1 MKSFSL
7 WIAVLILLAPL
18 SPAAQNNHEI
28 IYKKTG
34 TMAISGN
41 LMGFPDSLMQPEP
54 KTGISWLF
62 ANDENNLFI
71 FLKANDKR
79 IQNSILMHGIT
90 VGINV
95 KGKKK
100 TKSSLIFPVI
110 DQEALMAQMS
120 ALRNS
125 GSALASDE
133 FENIQKERLSQ
144 FNEIKVDGLKK
155 IDNGDIPLSN
165 QYGIE
170 AKILYDSAGD
180 LLYEMKIPFQYVNLS
195 SSLKHD
201 IAVNIKMN
209 GFDFKNG
216 QRNYSGTAGS
226 GSWNGGRGMGRGGG
240 GFHGRGNGH
249 HITEETHSSGKATTA
264 ATDFWIKA
272 PLAQ

>member
-1 MKSFSL
+1 MLK
-7 WIAVLILLAPL
+7 IPE
-18 SPAAQNNHEI
+18 Q
-28 IYKKTG
+28 
-34 TMAISGN
+34 
-41 LMGFPDSLMQPEP
+41 PDA
-54 KTGISWLF
+54 KTGISWLL
-62 ANDENNLFI
+62 ANDENSLFI

-79 IQNSILMHGIT
+79 IQNSILIHGIT
-90 VGINV
+90 IIVNA

-100 TKSSLIFPVI
+100 TKSSLTFPVI
-110 DQEALMAQMS
+110 DQEALMAQMN

-125 GSALASDE
+125 DSTLANNE

-165 QYGIE
+165 QYGME
-170 AKILYDSAGD
+170 AKILYDSAGN
-180 LLYEMKIPFQYVNLS
+180 LLYEMTIPFQYVNLS
-195 SSLKHD
+195 SSLKND

-209 GFDFKNG
+209 GFDFKNR
-216 QRNYSGTAGS
+216 QENYSGTAGS

-240 GFHGRGNGH
+240 GFHGRGNWH
-249 HITEETHSSGKATTA
+249 YTTEGTPPSGKATTG